1 MWKSVCREDNIENN
15 LYRNRMWTGEVDGAC
30 SRYGSMTG
38 ICEYGSKPL
47 GSLKADFQ
55 EQRNME
61 FDGYGRVFS
70 KR

>member
-1 MWKSVCREDNIENN
+1 
-15 LYRNRMWTGEVDGAC
+15 
-30 SRYGSMTG
+30 MTG
-38 ICEYGSKPL
+38 ICEYGSKPM

-55 EQRNME
+55 EQCNME